1 MKIILL
7 GGSGFLGSH
16 VADALSKAGHDVTV
30 FDNKESKYLRFNQKM
45 IVGDIMNKKNLIDSS
60 KGCDVIYNFAGLSD
74 IDEAKELPLKT
85 AELNIIGNLNA
96 LEAARINNIK
106 RFVFASSLYVYSKM
120 GSFYRVSKQA
130 SENFIESYF
139 ESYGLEYT
147 ILRFGSLYGPR
158 SDSRNGLYR
167 IVKNALQTNKITYEG
182 SEKARREYIH
192 VYDAANASVE
202 ILNNDYVNQ
211 NIVLTGLQKIK
222 VLNILEMLQ
231 EILGN
236 DHSINFVK
244 ASYEGHYIHTPYT
257 YQPKLGKKYHGKTHI
272 DLGQGLIQLIEEV
285 EKEI

>member
-1 MKIILL
+1 
-7 GGSGFLGSH
+7 
-16 VADALSKAGHDVTV
+16 
-30 FDNKESKYLRFNQKM
+30 
-45 IVGDIMNKKNLIDSS
+45 
-60 KGCDVIYNFAGLSD
+60 
-74 IDEAKELPLKT
+74 
-85 AELNIIGNLNA
+85 
-96 LEAARINNIK
+96 
-106 RFVFASSLYVYSKM
+106 M

-130 SENFIESYF
+130 SENFIESYY
-139 ESYGLEYT
+139 ESYGLQYT

-167 IVKNALQTNKITYEG
+167 IVKNALQTKKIIYEG

-236 DHSINFVK
+236 EHKINFVK
-244 ASYEGHYIHTPYT
+244 ATYEGHYVHTPYT